1 MTTGAGAR
9 RDCRAACCRREA
21 AIPVAYIYQPARSPM
36 QSGLARLHEWV
47 LEFAPWSAA
56 EIEPLMGW
64 TSSRD
69 PFASIPRLRFPDR
82 ESAIAFAERHGWHY
96 LARDP
101 PIRRFRPKSTSI
113 TSSTTWPASS
123 TVGELN
129 GKVRSASIASEF
141 QRGAS
146 AAAPAEHDLGASRRS
161 ARENLRK
168 VDERQG
174 AYGRVAQAYRLPRR
188 SGRTST
194 VLLNHEEAP

>member
-1 MTTGAGAR
+1 LDARKQEQGASAR
-9 RDCRAACCRREA
+9 DDNQSRGTPGLPGSLLPARS

-47 LEFAPWSAA
+47 LEFALWSPA

-101 PIRRFRPKSTSI
+101 PIRRFRPKSYADNFKYNLAGLVNGGRAEWEGQVDIDSVRV
-113 TSSTTWPASS
+113 PA
-123 TVGELN
+123 
-129 GKVRSASIASEF
+129 
-141 QRGAS
+141 RGIGSRAG
-146 AAAPAEHDLGASRRS
+146 GA
-161 ARENLRK
+161 
-168 VDERQG
+168 
-174 AYGRVAQAYRLPRR
+174 
-188 SGRTST
+188 
-194 VLLNHEEAP
+194 